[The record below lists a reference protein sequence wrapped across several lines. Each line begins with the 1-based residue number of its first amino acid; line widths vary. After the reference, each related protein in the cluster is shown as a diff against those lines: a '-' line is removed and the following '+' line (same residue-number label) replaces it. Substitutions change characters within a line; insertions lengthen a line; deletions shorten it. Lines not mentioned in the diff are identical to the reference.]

1 MIHET
6 TSEKI
11 HVNGCMDVIR
21 GVLFKHGMPTLLVC
35 ALVSL
40 VVALIELL
48 LLLCAACFADH
59 IRKAAKHRSLLFSPN
74 QVSLYILKVTSAS
87 LIRFT
92 TRFHDNEI
100 SSSFDLAFSYTKQS
114 WPWAYSWKSF
124 QRSFPNGSAWW
135 WWFRLRRWHGRSI
148 ARLIHGKRWNGWE

>member
-1 MIHET
+1 MNHDVLCCATQLYKFSILMEDTFFPFSTTIHET
-6 TSEKI
+6 ISEKI

-74 QVSLYILKVTSAS
+74 QVSLYTLK
-87 LIRFT
+87 IIIT
-92 TRFHDNEI
+92 TFM
-100 SSSFDLAFSYTKQS
+100 K
-114 WPWAYSWKSF
+114 
-124 QRSFPNGSAWW
+124 
-135 WWFRLRRWHGRSI
+135 
-148 ARLIHGKRWNGWE
+148 

>member
-1 MIHET
+1 
-6 TSEKI
+6 
-11 HVNGCMDVIR
+11 MDVIR

-74 QVSLYILKVTSAS
+74 QVIFIYN
-87 LIRFT
+87 R
-92 TRFHDNEI
+92 I
-100 SSSFDLAFSYTKQS
+100 SNVHYF
-114 WPWAYSWKSF
+114 
-124 QRSFPNGSAWW
+124 
-135 WWFRLRRWHGRSI
+135 I
-148 ARLIHGKRWNGWE
+148 AKLL

>member
-1 MIHET
+1 MCPKIWLKFVIRKGKLFVVSFIMFFQFT
-6 TSEKI
+6 IISEKI

-74 QVSLYILKVTSAS
+74 QV
-87 LIRFT
+87 
-92 TRFHDNEI
+92 
-100 SSSFDLAFSYTKQS
+100 
-114 WPWAYSWKSF
+114 
-124 QRSFPNGSAWW
+124 
-135 WWFRLRRWHGRSI
+135 I
-148 ARLIHGKRWNGWE
+148 AT

>member
-1 MIHET
+1 
-6 TSEKI
+6 
-11 HVNGCMDVIR
+11 MDVIR

-74 QVSLYILKVTSAS
+74 QVIFIYNRISNVHYFITLVILCVTNIYIAN
-87 LIRFT
+87 II
-92 TRFHDNEI
+92 EI
-100 SSSFDLAFSYTKQS
+100 WNTK
-114 WPWAYSWKSF
+114 
-124 QRSFPNGSAWW
+124 
-135 WWFRLRRWHGRSI
+135 
-148 ARLIHGKRWNGWE
+148 

>member
-1 MIHET
+1 MISFHKHLALYDLSHDVHFKLSTNHDVLCCATQLYKIVILMEDTFFPFSTIIHET

-74 QVSLYILKVTSAS
+74 QVCLYELKITITSL
-87 LIRFT
+87 
-92 TRFHDNEI
+92 
-100 SSSFDLAFSYTKQS
+100 
-114 WPWAYSWKSF
+114 
-124 QRSFPNGSAWW
+124 
-135 WWFRLRRWHGRSI
+135 
-148 ARLIHGKRWNGWE
+148 

>member
-1 MIHET
+1 
-6 TSEKI
+6 
-11 HVNGCMDVIR
+11 MDVIR

-74 QVSLYILKVTSAS
+74 QVIFMYNRISN
-87 LIRFT
+87 IR
-92 TRFHDNEI
+92 
-100 SSSFDLAFSYTKQS
+100 DLAFVILFVTKI
-114 WPWAYSWKSF
+114 Y
-124 QRSFPNGSAWW
+124 
-135 WWFRLRRWHGRSI
+135 I
-148 ARLIHGKRWNGWE
+148 ANLIEIWNTK

>member
-1 MIHET
+1 
-6 TSEKI
+6 
-11 HVNGCMDVIR
+11 MDVIR

-74 QVSLYILKVTSAS
+74 QVIFRYNRTSKTHYFITLLFLCVTKFYTVHV
-87 LIRFT
+87 I
-92 TRFHDNEI
+92 EI
-100 SSSFDLAFSYTKQS
+100 WNTK
-114 WPWAYSWKSF
+114 
-124 QRSFPNGSAWW
+124 
-135 WWFRLRRWHGRSI
+135 
-148 ARLIHGKRWNGWE
+148 

>member
-1 MIHET
+1 
-6 TSEKI
+6 
-11 HVNGCMDVIR
+11 MDVIR

-74 QVSLYILKVTSAS
+74 QVIFIYNLISNIQYFIALVTLFVSKIYIAN
-87 LIRFT
+87 LI
-92 TRFHDNEI
+92 EI
-100 SSSFDLAFSYTKQS
+100 WNTK
-114 WPWAYSWKSF
+114 
-124 QRSFPNGSAWW
+124 
-135 WWFRLRRWHGRSI
+135 
-148 ARLIHGKRWNGWE
+148 

>member
-1 MIHET
+1 
-6 TSEKI
+6 
-11 HVNGCMDVIR
+11 MDVIR

-74 QVSLYILKVTSAS
+74 QVIFIYNRILNIHYFIALVTLCVTKIYIAN
-87 LIRFT
+87 LI
-92 TRFHDNEI
+92 EI
-100 SSSFDLAFSYTKQS
+100 WNTK
-114 WPWAYSWKSF
+114 
-124 QRSFPNGSAWW
+124 
-135 WWFRLRRWHGRSI
+135 
-148 ARLIHGKRWNGWE
+148 

>member
-1 MIHET
+1 
-6 TSEKI
+6 
-11 HVNGCMDVIR
+11 MDVIR

-74 QVSLYILKVTSAS
+74 QV
-87 LIRFT
+87 
-92 TRFHDNEI
+92 I
-100 SSSFDLAFSYTKQS
+100 SRHNRISNVHYFIKL
-114 WPWAYSWKSF
+114 
-124 QRSFPNGSAWW
+124 
-135 WWFRLRRWHGRSI
+135 L
-148 ARLIHGKRWNGWE
+148 

>member
-1 MIHET
+1 MI
-6 TSEKI
+6 SEKI

-74 QVSLYILKVTSAS
+74 QVSLYTLKINSAS
-87 LIRFT
+87 FFIIRFT
-92 TRFHDNEI
+92 TRLHDNETL
-100 SSSFDLAFSYTKQS
+100 SSFDLAFSYTKQS
-114 WPWAYSWKSF
+114 
-124 QRSFPNGSAWW
+124 
-135 WWFRLRRWHGRSI
+135 
-148 ARLIHGKRWNGWE
+148 

>member
-6 TSEKI
+6 TSDKI

-74 QVSLYILKVTSAS
+74 QVCLDIFKIDNTSF
-87 LIRFT
+87 LTF
-92 TRFHDNEI
+92 N
-100 SSSFDLAFSYTKQS
+100 YV
-114 WPWAYSWKSF
+114 
-124 QRSFPNGSAWW
+124 
-135 WWFRLRRWHGRSI
+135 
-148 ARLIHGKRWNGWE
+148 

>member
-1 MIHET
+1 MEDTFFPFSTTIHET

-59 IRKAAKHRSLLFSPN
+59 IRKAAKHRSMLFSPN
-74 QVSLYILKVTSAS
+74 QVCLDILKIDSTS
-87 LIRFT
+87 F
-92 TRFHDNEI
+92 
-100 SSSFDLAFSYTKQS
+100 
-114 WPWAYSWKSF
+114 YS
-124 QRSFPNGSAWW
+124 N
-135 WWFRLRRWHGRSI
+135 HV
-148 ARLIHGKRWNGWE
+148 

>member
-1 MIHET
+1 MIRDMVKAINLFAKYQHFLIEQDIEIMT
-6 TSEKI
+6 FNFLIRKKNSEKI

-21 GVLFKHGMPTLLVC
+21 GILFKHGMPTLLVC

-74 QVSLYILKVTSAS
+74 QVSSQEN
-87 LIRFT
+87 LIV
-92 TRFHDNEI
+92 
-100 SSSFDLAFSYTKQS
+100 SK
-114 WPWAYSWKSF
+114 
-124 QRSFPNGSAWW
+124 
-135 WWFRLRRWHGRSI
+135 
-148 ARLIHGKRWNGWE
+148 

>member
-1 MIHET
+1 
-6 TSEKI
+6 
-11 HVNGCMDVIR
+11 MDVIR

-74 QVSLYILKVTSAS
+74 QVIFIYNRILNIHY
-87 LIRFT
+87 L
-92 TRFHDNEI
+92 
-100 SSSFDLAFSYTKQS
+100 SSCNTLC
-114 WPWAYSWKSF
+114 
-124 QRSFPNGSAWW
+124 N
-135 WWFRLRRWHGRSI
+135 
-148 ARLIHGKRWNGWE
+148 

>member
-74 QVSLYILKVTSAS
+74 QVSLYILKMTRAS
-87 LIRFT
+87 FLLQDFMTMKFYLHLI
-92 TRFHDNEI
+92 
-100 SSSFDLAFSYTKQS
+100 
-114 WPWAYSWKSF
+114 
-124 QRSFPNGSAWW
+124 
-135 WWFRLRRWHGRSI
+135 
-148 ARLIHGKRWNGWE
+148 

>member
-1 MIHET
+1 
-6 TSEKI
+6 
-11 HVNGCMDVIR
+11 MDVIR

-74 QVSLYILKVTSAS
+74 QVIFRYNRISNLNYLALLTLGVTKIYTDN
-87 LIRFT
+87 LI
-92 TRFHDNEI
+92 EI
-100 SSSFDLAFSYTKQS
+100 WYTK
-114 WPWAYSWKSF
+114 
-124 QRSFPNGSAWW
+124 
-135 WWFRLRRWHGRSI
+135 
-148 ARLIHGKRWNGWE
+148 

>member
-1 MIHET
+1 
-6 TSEKI
+6 
-11 HVNGCMDVIR
+11 MDVIR

-74 QVSLYILKVTSAS
+74 QVIFIYNRISNIHDFISAK
-87 LIRFT
+87 LM
-92 TRFHDNEI
+92 
-100 SSSFDLAFSYTKQS
+100 
-114 WPWAYSWKSF
+114 
-124 QRSFPNGSAWW
+124 
-135 WWFRLRRWHGRSI
+135 
-148 ARLIHGKRWNGWE
+148 

>member
-1 MIHET
+1 
-6 TSEKI
+6 
-11 HVNGCMDVIR
+11 MDVIR

-74 QVSLYILKVTSAS
+74 QVIFRYNRISNLNYFIALLTLGVTKIYTDN
-87 LIRFT
+87 LI
-92 TRFHDNEI
+92 EI
-100 SSSFDLAFSYTKQS
+100 WYTK
-114 WPWAYSWKSF
+114 
-124 QRSFPNGSAWW
+124 
-135 WWFRLRRWHGRSI
+135 
-148 ARLIHGKRWNGWE
+148 

>member
-1 MIHET
+1 
-6 TSEKI
+6 
-11 HVNGCMDVIR
+11 MDVIR

-74 QVSLYILKVTSAS
+74 QVSLYELKITITSLDIIELVLLEELVTIT
-87 LIRFT
+87 LCFI
-92 TRFHDNEI
+92 
-100 SSSFDLAFSYTKQS
+100 
-114 WPWAYSWKSF
+114 
-124 QRSFPNGSAWW
+124 
-135 WWFRLRRWHGRSI
+135 
-148 ARLIHGKRWNGWE
+148 

>member
-1 MIHET
+1 
-6 TSEKI
+6 
-11 HVNGCMDVIR
+11 MDVIR

-74 QVSLYILKVTSAS
+74 QVIFIYNRILNIHYFSAK
-87 LIRFT
+87 LCNT
-92 TRFHDNEI
+92 LCN
-100 SSSFDLAFSYTKQS
+100 
-114 WPWAYSWKSF
+114 
-124 QRSFPNGSAWW
+124 
-135 WWFRLRRWHGRSI
+135 
-148 ARLIHGKRWNGWE
+148 

>member
-1 MIHET
+1 
-6 TSEKI
+6 
-11 HVNGCMDVIR
+11 MDVIR

-74 QVSLYILKVTSAS
+74 QVIFRYNRISKTHYFITLLTLCVTKFYTVHV
-87 LIRFT
+87 I
-92 TRFHDNEI
+92 EI
-100 SSSFDLAFSYTKQS
+100 WNTK
-114 WPWAYSWKSF
+114 
-124 QRSFPNGSAWW
+124 
-135 WWFRLRRWHGRSI
+135 
-148 ARLIHGKRWNGWE
+148 

>member
-1 MIHET
+1 
-6 TSEKI
+6 
-11 HVNGCMDVIR
+11 MDVIR

-74 QVSLYILKVTSAS
+74 QVIFIYNRISNVHYLTLVILCVTNIYIAN
-87 LIRFT
+87 II
-92 TRFHDNEI
+92 EI
-100 SSSFDLAFSYTKQS
+100 WNTK
-114 WPWAYSWKSF
+114 
-124 QRSFPNGSAWW
+124 
-135 WWFRLRRWHGRSI
+135 
-148 ARLIHGKRWNGWE
+148 